1 LVFTGERLAFTVP
14 AFAVV
19 NVVLTALWLS
29 VVVLLN
35 GSITR
40 KQQIPAAATRETA
53 AETA

>member
-1 LVFTGERLAFTVP
+1 VFTGERLAFTVP